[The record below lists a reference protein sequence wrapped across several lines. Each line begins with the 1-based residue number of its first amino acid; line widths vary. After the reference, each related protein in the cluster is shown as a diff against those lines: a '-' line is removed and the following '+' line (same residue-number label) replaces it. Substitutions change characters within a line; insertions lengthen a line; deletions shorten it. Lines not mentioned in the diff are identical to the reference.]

1 MKRKYKG
8 GGKEEWEGGI
18 HGMTKQFESALVKA
32 SHDHILGAHMNK
44 HTLLSNVMEGRLY
57 VLLLV
62 YMYLSNEVHWFSQLV
77 LVTIRCYAM
86 L

>member
-1 MKRKYKG
+1 
-8 GGKEEWEGGI
+8 
-18 HGMTKQFESALVKA
+18 MTKQFESALVKA

-62 YMYLSNEVHWFSQLV
+62 YMYLSNEVH
-77 LVTIRCYAM
+77 
-86 L
+86 